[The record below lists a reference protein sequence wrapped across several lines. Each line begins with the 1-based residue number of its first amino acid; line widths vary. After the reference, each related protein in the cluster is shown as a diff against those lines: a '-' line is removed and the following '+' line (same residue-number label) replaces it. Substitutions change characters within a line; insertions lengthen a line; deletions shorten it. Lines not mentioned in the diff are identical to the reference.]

1 MIYAPVVLDIGRPRY
16 VVPKTLILD
25 CKFLIRL
32 RISKDEVREVVASEG
47 TVKAEST
54 LGLTKQILD
63 FLVES
68 PASTYLELVRSL
80 GPRNIVANLVVV
92 GLIDPRP
99 TRYFKVCA
107 GGTVQVD
114 IWDAVQV

>member
-32 RISKDEVREVVASEG
+32 RIS
-47 TVKAEST
+47 KAEST